1 MKGKSEKNIFMKM
14 TIAIAV
20 VFQVYNV
27 AAQNISLAGKW
38 DFKMDSSDVGIKEEW
53 FNKKFTETV
62 LLPGSMLSNN
72 KGNAVTLQTK
82 WTGSIYDSSWY
93 FMPRLAK
100 YRQPG
105 NLHFPFWLTPTTY
118 YVGAAWYSKE
128 ITVPANWNKQR
139 VQLFLER
146 VHTISTVW
154 IDGKAVGTQNSL
166 ATAHEYDCSSLL
178 SPGKHRITI
187 RIDNRIKDMNV
198 GPDSH
203 SVTDHTQ
210 GNWNGVIGKMVLQ
223 VQPNLY
229 IKNVQVYPDVK
240 NKSAKVLL
248 AIANT
253 TNDNAGINITL
264 NAKAFNSK
272 LAHQAGL
279 TTTAAIA
286 PGDTVLEL
294 SLAMTNKVL
303 WWSEFDP
310 ALYQLTAAVFTKA
323 NRVSKAVTQFGM
335 RAFGIEGTQ
344 FTINGQKTF
353 LRGTVNNCEF
363 PLTGFPPTDVASW
376 QKLFAVAKTHG
387 LNHMRFHSW
396 CPPEAAF
403 DAADREGF
411 YLQPEVDSWPNH
423 GTSLGDGR
431 FIDQYIYDEA
441 TRMLQRY
448 GNHPS
453 FAMLAAGNEPAG
465 RNQAKYLKEFI
476 FHFKALDNRRL
487 YTGASV
493 AMSWPLVP
501 ENEYMIKSGARG
513 LDWNNRMP
521 ESDSDYHRFIAPF
534 TMPYVTHEQG
544 QWCVFPDFKEIKD
557 YTGNYRA
564 KNFEMFQQDLT
575 DNGMGDLAEKFLM
588 ASGKL
593 QTICYKYETE
603 KSLRTPGLGGF
614 QLLGLQ
620 DFPGQGSAIVGTLN
634 AFWKEKG
641 YTTPAQFKQFCNV
654 TVPLIRTSKF
664 VYTNNEILQA
674 AVEIYH
680 YGKADLQKATIS
692 WKLVSSN
699 GTVFTQGKFA
709 AQNIPTGKNSFIN
722 TITVPLSKIESAQQ
736 FTLYINID
744 NTGIS
749 NNWNFWVY
757 PEKLPVLDNASI
769 YYTDTLDAK
778 AMEVLDKGGKVF
790 LNLAGKIIKGKE
802 VVQYFTPVFWNTSW
816 FKMRPPHTL
825 GILVND
831 QAPAFEAFPTSY
843 HSDLQWWEIV
853 NKAQVMHLEN
863 FPANFQPLVRSIDT
877 WFMNRRL
884 AMLFEAKCGNGKI
897 IVSSANLSPNLTGKP
912 AATQL
917 FYSLQKYM
925 LSNAFNPT
933 QSVDANLIKELT
945 TTPSKLVWD
954 AFTKAAPD
962 ELKPKMIAQ

>member
-1 MKGKSEKNIFMKM
+1 LGNKKFTALFFILAPLFAL
-14 TIAIAV
+14 T
-20 VFQVYNV
+20 
-27 AAQNISLAGKW
+27 QNSISLAGKW
-38 DFKMDSSDVGIKEEW
+38 NFAIDSNDVGIKEKW
-53 FNKKFTETV
+53 FNKKFAETV
-62 LLPGSMLSNN
+62 MLPGSMLTNN
-72 KGNAVTLQTK
+72 KGNEVTIKTK

-100 YRQPG
+100 YRQPD
-105 NLHFPFWLTPTTY
+105 NLHFPFWLTPNKY
-118 YVGAAWYSKE
+118 YVGPAWYSKE
-128 ITVPANWNKQR
+128 ITVPAYWSQQR
-139 VQLFLER
+139 VMLFLER

-154 IDGKAVGTQNSL
+154 IDDQLIGTQNSL
-166 ATAHEYDCSSLL
+166 ATAHEFDL
-178 SPGKHRITI
+178 SKFIKPGKHNITI
-187 RIDNRIKDMNV
+187 RIDNRITDMNV

-210 GNWNGVIGKMVLQ
+210 GNWNGIIGKMEMKATPVVFIKD
-223 VQPNLY
+223 VQ
-229 IKNVQVYPDVK
+229 IYPDVK
-240 NKSAKVLL
+240 NKSAKVLVNVSNKTTG
-248 AIANT
+248 NT
-253 TNDNAGINITL
+253 LINVSL
-264 NAKAFNSK
+264 SAKAFNTK
-272 LAHQAGL
+272 IQHQVSVL
-279 TTTAAIA
+279 NKTFTIA
-286 PGDTVLEL
+286 SGDTSLEINL
-294 SLAMTNKVL
+294 PMTNKVL
-303 WWSEFDP
+303 LWSEFDP
-310 ALYQLTAAVFTKA
+310 ALYNLS
-323 NRVSKAVTQFGM
+323 VSVSEAKKSFDEKNISFGM
-335 RAFGIEGTQ
+335 RAFKVDGTQ

-363 PLTGFPPTDVASW
+363 PLTGYPPMDVAAW
-376 QKLFAVAKTHG
+376 QQLFITAKAHG

-431 FIDQYIYDEA
+431 FIDKYIYDEA
-441 TRMLQRY
+441 DKMLQRY

-453 FAMLAAGNEPAG
+453 FTMLAAGNEPAG
-465 RNQAKYLKEFI
+465 KNQAKYLKDFI
-476 FHFKALDNRRL
+476 LHYAALDSRRL

-521 ESDSDYHRFIAPF
+521 ESDSDYHRFIEKF

-544 QWCVFPDFKEIKD
+544 QWCVFPDFKEIKK

-575 DNGMGDLAEKFLM
+575 ENGMGDLAEKFLT

-593 QTICYKYETE
+593 QTICYKYELE

-634 AFWKEKG
+634 AFWQPKG
-641 YTTPAQFKQFCNV
+641 YTTAKEFNQFCNA

-664 VYTNNEILQA
+664 EYTNDETLHA
-674 AVEIYH
+674 AIEIYH
-680 YGKADLQKATIS
+680 YGKVNFVNKTIS
-692 WKLVSSN
+692 WKLLQVD
-699 GTVFTQGKFA
+699 GTVFMQGKFA
-709 AQNIPTGKNSFIN
+709 AKNITTGKNTLIDSIAISFAKIN
-722 TITVPLSKIESAQQ
+722 KAQQ
-736 FTLYINID
+736 LSLHVYID
-744 NTGIS
+744 NTGIE
-749 NNWNFWVY
+749 NKWNFWVY
-757 PEKLPVLDNASI
+757 PKVLPKIDLTPI
-769 YYTDTLDAK
+769 HYTDTLDEK
-778 AMEVLDKGGKVF
+778 AMTVLNNGGKVF

-825 GILVND
+825 GILVDEKN
-831 QAPAFEAFPTSY
+831 PAFAEFPTSY

-863 FPANFQPLVRSIDT
+863 FPKDFKPLLRSIDT

-884 AMLFEAKCGNGKI
+884 AMLFEVKVGKGKLM
-897 IVSSANLSPNLTGKP
+897 VSSVNLSADNKNKP
-912 AATQL
+912 AAAQL
-917 FYSLQKYM
+917 FYSIQKYM
-925 LSNAFNPT
+925 LSNSFNPDQT
-933 QSVDANLIKELT
+933 IDVNLIRELT
-945 TTPSKLVWD
+945 SKPSSFVFD
-954 AFTKAAPD
+954 AFSKATPD
-962 ELKPKMIAQ
+962 ELRPKTIAQ

>member
-1 MKGKSEKNIFMKM
+1 MKRNKHVFIKI
-14 TIAIAV
+14 TIAFAV
-20 VFQVYNV
+20 VFQVYSA
-27 AAQNISLAGKW
+27 AAQNILLAGKW
-38 DFKMDSSDVGIKEEW
+38 NFKIDSNDVGIKEQW
-53 FNKKFTETV
+53 FNQKFTETV

-72 KGNAVTLQTK
+72 KGSNVTINTK

-100 YRQPG
+100 YREPG
-105 NLHFPFWLTPTTY
+105 NLHFPFWLTPNKY

-128 ITVPANWNKQR
+128 IMIPANWDKQN
-139 VQLFLER
+139 VILFLER

-154 IDGKAVGTQNSL
+154 IDDKEIGTQNSL
-166 ATAHEYDCSSLL
+166 ASAHEYECTPYIK
-178 SPGKHRITI
+178 PGKHTITI
-187 RIDNRIKDMNV
+187 RIDNRIANMNV

-210 GNWNGVIGKMVLQ
+210 GNWNGIIGKMELIAVPK
-223 VQPNLY
+223 VF
-229 IKNVQVYPDVK
+229 IKDVQVYPSIK
-240 NKSAKVLL
+240 NKTAKVLL
-248 AIANT
+248 TITNT
-253 TNDNAGINITL
+253 TNDNARVNISL
-264 NAKAFNSK
+264 AAKAFNTK
-272 LAHQAGL
+272 QAHQVTL
-279 TTTAAIA
+279 TAKAAIA
-286 PGDTVLEL
+286 QGDTILEL
-294 SLAMTNKVL
+294 LLPMSNSVL
-303 WWSEFDP
+303 FWSEFDP
-310 ALYQLTAAVFTKA
+310 ALYNLTTTISFKT
-323 NRVSKAVTQFGM
+323 NSVSKAITQFGM
-335 RAFGIEGTQ
+335 RAFGMEGTQ

-363 PLTGFPPTDVASW
+363 PLTGFPPTDLAAW
-376 QKLFAVAKTHG
+376 QRLFAIAKAHG

-431 FIDQYIYDEA
+431 FIDKYIYEEA
-441 TRMLQRY
+441 EKMLQRY

-453 FAMLAAGNEPAG
+453 FAMLSAGNEPAG
-465 RNQAKYLKEFI
+465 RNQAKYLAAFI

-521 ESDSDYHRFIAPF
+521 ESDSDYHRFITPF
-534 TMPYVTHEQG
+534 AMPYITHEQG
-544 QWCVFPDFKEIKD
+544 QWCVFPDFKEIKK

-564 KNFEMFQQDLT
+564 KNFEMFQQDLNE
-575 DNGMGDLAEKFLM
+575 NGMGDLAEKFLM

-620 DFPGQGSAIVGTLN
+620 DFPGQGSAIVGTVN
-634 AFWKEKG
+634 AFWNEKG
-641 YTTPAQFKQFCNV
+641 YTSPAQFKQFCNA

-664 VYTNNEILQA
+664 VYTNDESLQA

-680 YGKADLQKATIS
+680 YGKTDLKNAVVS
-692 WKLVSSN
+692 WKLLNSN
-699 GTVFTQGKFA
+699 GTVFTQGKFTP
-709 AQNIPTGKNSFIN
+709 QDIPTGKNTVIN
-722 TITVPLSKIESAQQ
+722 TITVSLAKITVAQQ
-736 FTLYINID
+736 LSLHVYIDKANLENSWNI
-744 NTGIS
+744 
-749 NNWNFWVY
+749 WVY
-757 PEKLPVLDNASI
+757 PKVLPQLDNAAI

-778 AMEVLDKGGKVF
+778 AAEVLNKGGKVF
-790 LNLAGKIIKGKE
+790 LNLAGKIVKGKE

-825 GILVND
+825 GILLNEKD
-831 QAPAFEAFPTSY
+831 AAFGAFPTSY

-863 FPANFQPLVRSIDT
+863 FPKDFKPLVRSIDT

-897 IVSSANLSPNLTGKP
+897 IVSSANLSASMPDKP
-912 AATQL
+912 VATQL

-925 LSNAFNPT
+925 LSSAFNPA
-933 QSVDANLIKELT
+933 QKIDIDLIRELT
-945 TTPSKLVWD
+945 SKPSVFVFD
-954 AFTKAAPD
+954 AFTKNGPD
-962 ELKPKMIAQ
+962 ELKPKTIAQ